1 MKRLLSLLLSLCL
14 LAALAACGRKDA
26 KAPEALG
33 LPTLPAAPE
42 NGAEQETG
50 GLSLP
55 GLLGGV
61 VAIPNQNHSV
71 KAEQPFVPGPE
82 DYDRI
87 TFAIQ
92 ETPWEY
98 TLDEETGFYVL
109 VYLGFRYLAEGDW
122 TLASRARLGKALG
135 LEELPNDL
143 TELAR
148 QGGVLVAYAEAGS
161 GSFWALRLETEIARL
176 SAERSGG
183 GYKVYTSER
192 TSDIF
197 AGSVVPCGEI
207 WCEADA
213 ESRTDAIFLLHG
225 MGEFYG
231 LLHISARN
239 TSDLDPIL
247 EQFRALVGRFLCEFR
262 VELARGHLVQ
272 AVRFDDLFRDLAVV
286 LFRALAQLHSRI
298 RDGQV
303 LVGHDILKGRD
314 LIEMQLTRRGK
325 RSVGRWRLD
334 PAVHDGVIP
343 KLRYPVFKIGI
354 GLVRFQIELALLQEL
369 FRHKP

>member
-14 LAALAACGRKDA
+14 LAALAACGSKDA
-26 KAPEALG
+26 KATEPLG

-61 VAIPNQNHSV
+61 VATPNQNHSV
-71 KAEQPFVPGPE
+71 KVEQAFVPGPE
-82 DYDRI
+82 DYDRM

-148 QGGVLVAYAEAGS
+148 QGGVLVAYAENGS
-161 GSFWALRLETEIARL
+161 GSFWALRLYPDQQDSSRDMQILETEIARL

-247 EQFRALVGRFLCEFR
+247 EQFRALNFTGSFLGR
-262 VELARGHLVQ
+262 
-272 AVRFDDLFRDLAVV
+272 
-286 LFRALAQLHSRI
+286 
-298 RDGQV
+298 
-303 LVGHDILKGRD
+303 
-314 LIEMQLTRRGK
+314 
-325 RSVGRWRLD
+325 
-334 PAVHDGVIP
+334 
-343 KLRYPVFKIGI
+343 
-354 GLVRFQIELALLQEL
+354 
-369 FRHKP
+369 